1 MTSKKLALIA
11 GALMALGPAVAGHT
25 SNGVT
30 TITNAGS
37 DSFGPFYLDCID
49 EMVEGTAQWDT
60 RFHAFETKSR
70 TTHIVDNW
78 SYRVLYTG
86 MTSGHQ
92 WYGEGVSPSTANIR
106 VDKGFTYQS
115 TSSSVLRPLDR
126 GAPAFVFRGVWKI
139 TVNANGE
146 LKVSFSPDPE
156 RAYVCLGKK

>member
-11 GALMALGPAVAGHT
+11 GALMALGPVVAGHT

-37 DSFGPFYLDCID
+37 GSFGPFYLDCIG
-49 EMVEGTAQWDT
+49 EMAEGTAQWDT
-60 RFHAFETKSR
+60 RFHVFETKSG
-70 TTHIVDNW
+70 TTHIVENW

-86 MTSGHQ
+86 TSGRQ
-92 WYGEGVSPSTANIR
+92 WYGEGVSPSTTNFR

-115 TSSSVLRPLDR
+115 TSSSVMRPLDG
-126 GAPAFVFRGVWKI
+126 GAPAFVFRAVWKI

-146 LKVSFSPDPE
+146 PTVSFSPDPD